1 MPSRVDAVVEP
12 LFISP
17 IPTDT
22 KPGSKIKIAGA
33 EAKHAMS
40 VRRLQVGEAI
50 SVSDGQ
56 GNKARGKVIQ
66 LAKDFLELE
75 VESLEALERPTPQLV
90 LVQALAKGDR
100 DEMAVQAC
108 TELGIQTVI
117 PWQSER
123 SVSIWKPEKQVKH
136 RLRWQTIATEAAKQ
150 SLRPFIPEVEQVV
163 GTRELI
169 DRLKQFDLT
178 LVLDPTSKVA
188 LTSLKVQGHQSI
200 AVVVGPEGGISPEE
214 LEAFRSAGLSLVGL
228 GAGILRTS
236 TAGVAVVS
244 YLQATLGNWS

>member
-1 MPSRVDAVVEP
+1 VVEP

-17 IPTDT
+17 IPSDT
-22 KPGSKIKIAGA
+22 KTGSKIRIAGA

-50 SVSDGQ
+50 AVSDGQ
-56 GNKARGKVIQ
+56 GNKARGKVSQ
-66 LAKDFLELE
+66 LSKDFLELE
-75 VESLEALERPTPQLV
+75 VESLVKIERPTPKLV

-123 SVSIWKPEKQVKH
+123 SVSIWKPEKQDKH
-136 RLRWQTIATEAAKQ
+136 RVRWQTIATEAAKQ
-150 SLRPFIPEVEQVV
+150 SLRPFIPEVEQVL
-163 GTRELI
+163 GTRELAE
-169 DRLKQFDLT
+169 RLKQFDLT
-178 LVLDPTSKVA
+178 LVLDPTSTTA
-188 LTSLKVQGHQSI
+188 LTGISVAGHQSI
-200 AVVVGPEGGISPEE
+200 AIVVGPEGGISPEE
-214 LEAFRSAGLSLVGL
+214 LEVFRSAGLSLVGL
-228 GAGILRTS
+228 GSGILRTS

-244 YLQATLGNWS
+244 YLQATLGNWR

>member
-1 MPSRVDAVVEP
+1 VVEP
-12 LFISP
+12 LFLSP

-33 EAKHAMS
+33 EAKHAVS
-40 VRRLQVGEAI
+40 VRRLQIGEAI
-50 SVSDGQ
+50 SISDGQ
-56 GNKARGKVIQ
+56 GKKARGKVSEFS
-66 LAKDFLELE
+66 KDFLELE
-75 VESLEALERPTPQLV
+75 VESLEELARPKPQLV

-123 SVSIWKPEKQVKH
+123 SVSIWKPEKQDKH
-136 RLRWQTIATEAAKQ
+136 RLRWQTIATEASKQ
-150 SLRPFIPEVEQVV
+150 SLRPFTPEVEQVL
-163 GTRELI
+163 GTRELAE
-169 DRLKQFDLT
+169 RLKQFELK
-178 LVLDPTSKVA
+178 LVLDPTSNTG
-188 LTSLKVQGHQSI
+188 LTSLQIAGYQSI
-200 AVVVGPEGGISPEE
+200 AVVVGPEGGISPQE
-214 LEAFRSAGLSLVGL
+214 LDLFRSAGFSLVSL
-228 GAGILRTS
+228 GTGILRTS

>member
-1 MPSRVDAVVEP
+1 MVEP

-17 IPTDT
+17 IPSDT
-22 KPGSKIKIAGA
+22 KAGSKIKIAGA

-56 GNKARGKVIQ
+56 GNKARGKVSQ
-66 LAKDFLELE
+66 LSKDYLELN
-75 VESLEALERPTPQLV
+75 VESVESVERPKPQII

-123 SVSIWKPEKQVKH
+123 SVSIWKPEKQDKH
-136 RLRWQTIATEAAKQ
+136 RLRWQTIATEASKQ
-150 SLRPFIPEVEQVV
+150 SLRPFIPEVEKVL
-163 GTRELI
+163 GTSELVE
-169 DRLKQFDLT
+169 RLKQFDLT
-178 LVLDPTSKVA
+178 LVLDPTSSTP
-188 LTSLKVQGHQSI
+188 LTSVSLSGHRSI
-200 AVVVGPEGGISPEE
+200 AIVVGPEGGISPQE
-214 LEAFRSAGLSLVGL
+214 LEQFRSAGLSLVGL
-228 GAGILRTS
+228 GSGILRTS

>member
-1 MPSRVDAVVEP
+1 MVEP

-17 IPTDT
+17 IPSDT
-22 KPGSKIKIAGA
+22 KTGSKIRIAGA

-50 SVSDGQ
+50 AVSDGQ
-56 GNKARGKVIQ
+56 GNKARGKVSQ
-66 LAKDFLELE
+66 LSKDFLELD
-75 VESLEALERPTPQLV
+75 VESLEKLERPTPKLV

-123 SVSIWKPEKQVKH
+123 SVSIWKPEKQDKH
-136 RLRWQTIATEAAKQ
+136 RVRWQTIATEAAKQ
-150 SLRPFIPEVEQVV
+150 SLRPFIPVVEQVL
-163 GTRELI
+163 GTRELAE
-169 DRLKQFDLT
+169 RLKQFDLT
-178 LVLDPTSKVA
+178 LVLDPTSTTPLTGISVA
-188 LTSLKVQGHQSI
+188 GHQSI
-200 AVVVGPEGGISPEE
+200 AIVVGPEGGISPEE
-214 LEAFRSAGLSLVGL
+214 LEVFRSAGLSLVGL
-228 GAGILRTS
+228 GSGILRTS

>member
-1 MPSRVDAVVEP
+1 VVEP

-17 IPTDT
+17 IPSDT
-22 KPGSKIKIAGA
+22 KAGSKIKIAGA

-50 SVSDGQ
+50 AVSDGQ
-56 GNKARGKVIQ
+56 GQKARGKVSQ
-66 LAKDFLELE
+66 LSKDFLELD
-75 VESLEALERPTPQLV
+75 VESVESIKRPKPQLI

-108 TELGIQTVI
+108 TELGIQTVV

-123 SVSIWKPEKQVKH
+123 SVSIWKPEKQDKH

-150 SLRPFIPEVEQVV
+150 SLRPFIPEVEQVLAT
-163 GTRELI
+163 GDLTE
-169 DRLKQFDLT
+169 RLKQFDLT
-178 LVLDPTSKVA
+178 LVLDPTSRTP
-188 LTSLKVQGHQSI
+188 LTSVSLLGHQSI
-200 AVVVGPEGGISPEE
+200 AIVVGPEGGISPEE
-214 LEAFRSAGLSLVGL
+214 LGQFRSAGLSLVGL
-228 GAGILRTS
+228 GSGILRTS

>member
-1 MPSRVDAVVEP
+1 MVEP

-17 IPTDT
+17 IPSDT
-22 KPGSKIKIAGA
+22 KTGSKIRISGA

-50 SVSDGQ
+50 AVSDGQ
-56 GNKARGKVIQ
+56 GNKARGKVSQ
-66 LAKDFLELE
+66 LSKDFLELD
-75 VESLEALERPTPQLV
+75 VESLEELERPTPKLV

-123 SVSIWKPEKQVKH
+123 SVSIWKPEKQDKH
-136 RLRWQTIATEAAKQ
+136 RVRWQTIATEAAKQ
-150 SLRPFIPEVEQVV
+150 SLRPFIPVVEQVL
-163 GTRELI
+163 GTRELAE
-169 DRLKQFDLT
+169 RLKQFDLT
-178 LVLDPTSKVA
+178 LVLDPTSTTA
-188 LTSLKVQGHQSI
+188 LTGISVAGHQSI
-200 AVVVGPEGGISPEE
+200 AIVVGPEGGISPEE
-214 LEAFRSAGLSLVGL
+214 LEVFRSAGLSLVGL
-228 GAGILRTS
+228 GSGILRTS

>member
-1 MPSRVDAVVEP
+1 VVEP

-17 IPTDT
+17 IPSDT
-22 KPGSKIKIAGA
+22 KTGSKIRIAGA

-50 SVSDGQ
+50 AVSDGQ
-56 GNKARGKVIQ
+56 GNKARGKVSQ
-66 LAKDFLELE
+66 LSKDFLELD
-75 VESLEALERPTPQLV
+75 VESLEKLERPTPKLV

-123 SVSIWKPEKQVKH
+123 SVSIWKPEKQDKH
-136 RLRWQTIATEAAKQ
+136 RVRWQTIATEAAKQ
-150 SLRPFIPEVEQVV
+150 SLRPFIPTVEQVL
-163 GTRELI
+163 GTRELAEQ
-169 DRLKQFDLT
+169 LKQFDLT
-178 LVLDPTSKVA
+178 LVLDPTSTTA
-188 LTSLKVQGHQSI
+188 LTGISVAGHQSI
-200 AVVVGPEGGISPEE
+200 AIVVGPEGGISPEE
-214 LEAFRSAGLSLVGL
+214 LEVFRSAGLSLVGL
-228 GAGILRTS
+228 GSGILRTS

>member
-1 MPSRVDAVVEP
+1 MVEP

-17 IPTDT
+17 IPSDT
-22 KPGSKIKIAGA
+22 KAGSKIKIAGA

-56 GNKARGKVIQ
+56 GQKARGKVSE
-66 LAKDFLELE
+66 LSKDFLELN
-75 VESLEALERPTPQLV
+75 VESVENIERPKPQLV

-123 SVSIWKPEKQVKH
+123 SVSIWKSEKQDKH

-150 SLRPFIPEVEQVV
+150 SLRPFIPEVEKVL
-163 GTRELI
+163 GTAQLI
-169 DRLKQFDLT
+169 DRLQSFDLK
-178 LVLDPTSKVA
+178 LVLDPTSSTA
-188 LTSLKVQGHQSI
+188 LTSVSLIGHQSI
-200 AVVVGPEGGISPEE
+200 AIVVGPEGGISPQE
-214 LEAFRSAGLSLVGL
+214 LEQFRSAGLSLVGL
-228 GAGILRTS
+228 GSGILRTS

>member
-1 MPSRVDAVVEP
+1 MVEP

-17 IPTDT
+17 IPSDT
-22 KPGSKIKIAGA
+22 KTGSKIRIAGA

-50 SVSDGQ
+50 AVSDGQ
-56 GNKARGKVIQ
+56 GNKARGKVSQ
-66 LAKDFLELE
+66 LSKDFLELD
-75 VESLEALERPTPQLV
+75 VESLEKLERPTPQLV

-123 SVSIWKPEKQVKH
+123 SVSIWKPEKQDKH
-136 RLRWQTIATEAAKQ
+136 RMRWQTIATEAAKQ
-150 SLRPFIPEVEQVV
+150 SLRPFIPEVEQVL
-163 GTRELI
+163 GTRELA
-169 DRLKQFDLT
+169 DRLKTFDLT
-178 LVLDPTSKVA
+178 LVLDPTSNTA
-188 LTSLKVQGHQSI
+188 LNSVSLAGHQSI
-200 AVVVGPEGGISPEE
+200 AIVVGPEGGISLEE
-214 LEAFRSAGLSLVGL
+214 LEVFRSAGLSLVGL
-228 GAGILRTS
+228 GSGILRTS
-236 TAGVAVVS
+236 TAGVAAVS

>member
-1 MPSRVDAVVEP
+1 VVEP

-17 IPTDT
+17 IPSDT
-22 KPGSKIKIAGA
+22 KTGSKIRIAGA

-50 SVSDGQ
+50 AVSDGQ
-56 GNKARGKVIQ
+56 GNKARGKVSQ
-66 LAKDFLELE
+66 LSKDFLELD
-75 VESLEALERPTPQLV
+75 VESLEKLERPTPKLV

-123 SVSIWKPEKQVKH
+123 SVSIWKPEKQDKH
-136 RLRWQTIATEAAKQ
+136 RVRWQTIATEAAKQ
-150 SLRPFIPEVEQVV
+150 SLRPFIPVVEQVL
-163 GTRELI
+163 GTRELAE
-169 DRLKQFDLT
+169 RLKQFDLT
-178 LVLDPTSKVA
+178 LVLDPTSTTPLTGISVA
-188 LTSLKVQGHQSI
+188 GHQSI
-200 AVVVGPEGGISPEE
+200 AIVVGPEGGISPEE
-214 LEAFRSAGLSLVGL
+214 LEVFRSAGLSLVGL
-228 GAGILRTS
+228 GSGILRTS

>member
-1 MPSRVDAVVEP
+1 MVEP

-17 IPTDT
+17 IPSDT
-22 KPGSKIKIAGA
+22 QPGSKVKIAGA

-40 VRRLQVGEAI
+40 VRRLQIGEAI
-50 SVSDGQ
+50 SVTDGQ
-56 GNKARGKVIQ
+56 GQKARGKVSQ
-66 LAKDFLELE
+66 LSKDFLELS
-75 VESLEALERPTPQLV
+75 VESLEIIERPSPQLV

-123 SVSIWKPEKQVKH
+123 SVSIWKPEKQDKH

-150 SLRPFIPEVEQVV
+150 SLRPFIPEVEEVLA
-163 GTRELI
+163 TRELAQ
-169 DRLKQFDLT
+169 RLQEFDLT
-178 LVLDPTSKVA
+178 LVLDPTSTKPI
-188 LTSLKVQGHQSI
+188 TSVSITGHQSI

-214 LEAFRSAGLSLVGL
+214 LELFSTVGSERVGL
-228 GAGILRTS
+228 GSGILRTS

>member
-1 MPSRVDAVVEP
+1 MVEP

-17 IPTDT
+17 IASDT
-22 KPGSKIKIAGA
+22 KAGSKIKIAGA

-56 GNKARGKVIQ
+56 GNKARGKVSH
-66 LAKDFLELE
+66 LSKDFLELN
-75 VESLEALERPTPQLV
+75 VESVESIERPKPQLL

-108 TELGIQTVI
+108 TELGIETVI

-123 SVSIWKPEKQVKH
+123 SVSIWKPEKQDKH

-150 SLRPFIPEVEQVV
+150 SLRPFIPQVEKVL
-163 GTRELI
+163 GTQELTE
-169 DRLKQFDLT
+169 RLKNFDLT
-178 LVLDPTSKVA
+178 LVLDPTSITPLTGVA
-188 LTSLKVQGHQSI
+188 LTGYQSI
-200 AVVVGPEGGISPEE
+200 AIVVGPEGGISPDE
-214 LEAFRSAGLSLVGL
+214 LAQFRSAGLSLVGL
-228 GAGILRTS
+228 GSGILRTS

>member
-1 MPSRVDAVVEP
+1 MVEP

-17 IPTDT
+17 IPSDT
-22 KPGSKIKIAGA
+22 KAGSKIKIAGA

-56 GNKARGKVIQ
+56 GNKARGKVSQ
-66 LAKDFLELE
+66 LSKDFLELD
-75 VESLEALERPTPQLV
+75 VESVESIERPKPQLI

-108 TELGIQTVI
+108 TELGIQSVI

-123 SVSIWKPEKQVKH
+123 SVSIWKPEKQDKH

-150 SLRPFIPEVEQVV
+150 SLRPFIPEVEQVLAT
-163 GTRELI
+163 GELTE
-169 DRLKQFDLT
+169 RLKQFDLT
-178 LVLDPTSKVA
+178 LVLDPTSRTP
-188 LTSLKVQGHQSI
+188 LTSVSLLGHQSI
-200 AVVVGPEGGISPEE
+200 SIVVGPEGGISPEE
-214 LEAFRSAGLSLVGL
+214 LGQFRSAGLSLVGL
-228 GAGILRTS
+228 GSGILRTS

>member
-1 MPSRVDAVVEP
+1 VVEP

-17 IPTDT
+17 IPSET
-22 KPGSKIKIAGA
+22 KMGSKIKIAGA

-40 VRRLQVGEAI
+40 VRRLQIGEAI
-50 SVSDGQ
+50 AVSDGQ
-56 GNKARGKVIQ
+56 GQKARGKVSQ
-66 LAKDFLELE
+66 LSKEFLEID
-75 VESLEALERPTPQLV
+75 VESIETIERPKPQLV

-123 SVSIWKPEKQVKH
+123 SVSIWKPEKQDKQ

-150 SLRPFIPEVEQVV
+150 SLRPFIPAVEKVL
-163 GTRELI
+163 GTEELVE
-169 DRLKQFDLT
+169 RLKKFDLT
-178 LVLDPTSKVA
+178 LVLDPTSSA
-188 LTSLKVQGHQSI
+188 PLTGVPLTGHHSI
-200 AVVVGPEGGISPEE
+200 AIVVGPEGGISPEE
-214 LEAFRSAGLSLVGL
+214 LERFRSAGLSLVGL
-228 GAGILRTS
+228 GSGILRTS

>member
-1 MPSRVDAVVEP
+1 VVEP

-17 IPTDT
+17 IPSDT
-22 KPGSKIKIAGA
+22 QAGSKIRIAGA

-40 VRRLQVGEAI
+40 ARRLQAGEPIA
-50 SVSDGQ
+50 VSDGQ
-56 GNKARGKVIQ
+56 GRKVRGKVSQ
-66 LAKDFLELE
+66 LSKDYLELA
-75 VESLEALERPTPQLV
+75 VESIENIERPKPHLV

-123 SVSIWKPEKQVKH
+123 SISIWKPEKQDKH

-150 SLRPFIPEVEQVV
+150 SLRPFIPEVEKVL
-163 GTRELI
+163 GTSELVE
-169 DRLKQFDLT
+169 RLKSFDLT
-178 LVLDPTSKVA
+178 LVLDPTST
-188 LTSLKVQGHQSI
+188 TSLTGLSLSGHHSI
-200 AVVVGPEGGISPEE
+200 GVVVGPEGGISPQE
-214 LEAFRSAGLSLVGL
+214 LEQFRSAGLSLVGL
-228 GAGILRTS
+228 GSGILRTS

-244 YLQATLGNWS
+244 YLQASLGNWS

>member
-1 MPSRVDAVVEP
+1 MVEP

-17 IPTDT
+17 IPSDT
-22 KPGSKIKIAGA
+22 KAGSKIKIAGA

-40 VRRLQVGEAI
+40 VRRLQIGEAI

-56 GNKARGKVIQ
+56 GNKARGKVSQ
-66 LAKDFLELE
+66 LSKEFLELN
-75 VESLEALERPTPQLV
+75 VESVESIERPKPQLV

-123 SVSIWKPEKQVKH
+123 SVSIWKPEKQDKH

-150 SLRPFIPEVEQVV
+150 SLRPFIPEVEQVL
-163 GTRELI
+163 GTQELAE
-169 DRLKQFDLT
+169 RLKKFDLT
-178 LVLDPTSKVA
+178 LVLDPTSSTT
-188 LTSLKVQGHQSI
+188 LTGVSLSGHQSI
-200 AVVVGPEGGISPEE
+200 AIVVGPEGGISPEE
-214 LEAFRSAGLSLVGL
+214 LGLFRSAGLSLVGL
-228 GAGILRTS
+228 GSGILRTS

>member
-1 MPSRVDAVVEP
+1 MVEP

-17 IPTDT
+17 IPSDT
-22 KPGSKIKIAGA
+22 KTGSKIRIAGA

-50 SVSDGQ
+50 AVSDGQ

-66 LAKDFLELE
+66 LSKDFLELE
-75 VESLEALERPTPQLV
+75 VESLVKIERPTPKLV

-123 SVSIWKPEKQVKH
+123 SVSIWKPEKQDKH
-136 RLRWQTIATEAAKQ
+136 RVRWQTIATEAAKQ
-150 SLRPFIPEVEQVV
+150 SLRPFIPAVEQVL
-163 GTRELI
+163 GTRELAE
-169 DRLKQFDLT
+169 RLKQFDLT
-178 LVLDPTSKVA
+178 LVLDPTSTTA
-188 LTSLKVQGHQSI
+188 LTGISVAGHQSI
-200 AVVVGPEGGISPEE
+200 AIVVGPEGGISPEE
-214 LEAFRSAGLSLVGL
+214 LEVFRSAGLSLVGL
-228 GAGILRTS
+228 GSGILRTS

>member
-1 MPSRVDAVVEP
+1 VVEP

-17 IPTDT
+17 IPSDT
-22 KPGSKIKIAGA
+22 KAGSKIRIAGT
-33 EAKHAMS
+33 EAKHAIS

-50 SVSDGQ
+50 AVSDGQ
-56 GNKARGKVIQ
+56 GQKARGKVSE
-66 LAKDFLELE
+66 LSKDFLELD
-75 VESLEALERPTPQLV
+75 VESIQNIERPKPQLV

-123 SVSIWKPEKQVKH
+123 SVSIWKPEKQDKH

-150 SLRPFIPEVEQVV
+150 SLRPFIPEVEKVL
-163 GTRELI
+163 GTSELVE
-169 DRLKQFDLT
+169 RLKQFDLT
-178 LVLDPTSKVA
+178 LVLDPTSSTPLIDVPA
-188 LTSLKVQGHQSI
+188 SGHQSI
-200 AVVVGPEGGISPEE
+200 AIVVGPEGGISQQE
-214 LEAFRSAGLSLVGL
+214 LEQFRSAGFSLVGL
-228 GAGILRTS
+228 GSGILRTS

-244 YLQATLGNWS
+244 YLQASLGNWS

>member
-1 MPSRVDAVVEP
+1 MVEP

-17 IPTDT
+17 IPSDT
-22 KPGSKIKIAGA
+22 KAGSKIKIAGA

-40 VRRLQVGEAI
+40 VRRLQIGEAI

-56 GNKARGKVIQ
+56 GQKARGKVSQ
-66 LAKDFLELE
+66 LSKDFLELD
-75 VESLEALERPTPQLV
+75 VESVENIERPKPRLI

-123 SVSIWKPEKQVKH
+123 SVSIWKPEKQDKH
-136 RLRWQTIATEAAKQ
+136 RLRWQTIATEASKQ
-150 SLRPFIPEVEQVV
+150 SLRPFIPEVERVL
-163 GTRELI
+163 GTSELAE
-169 DRLKQFDLT
+169 RLKQFDLT
-178 LVLDPTSKVA
+178 LVLDPTSSTS
-188 LTSLKVQGHQSI
+188 LTSLSLSGHQSI
-200 AVVVGPEGGISPEE
+200 AIVVGPEGGISPEE
-214 LEAFRSAGLSLVGL
+214 LGQFGSAGLSLVGL
-228 GAGILRTS
+228 GSGILRTS

>member
-1 MPSRVDAVVEP
+1 VVEP

-40 VRRLQVGEAI
+40 VRRLQLGEAI

-56 GNKARGKVIQ
+56 GNKARGKVTQ
-66 LAKDFLELE
+66 LSKDFLELA
-75 VESLEALERPTPQLV
+75 VESLETLERPTPQLV

-123 SVSIWKPEKQVKH
+123 SVSIWKPEKQDKH

-150 SLRPFIPEVEQVV
+150 SLRPFIPEVAQVL
-163 GTRELI
+163 GTRELAEH
-169 DRLKQFDLT
+169 LKQYDLT
-178 LVLDPTSKVA
+178 LVLDPTANAS
-188 LTSLKVQGHQSI
+188 LTSVQVAGHQSI

-214 LEAFRSAGLSLVGL
+214 LDLFRSAGLSLVAL
-228 GAGILRTS
+228 GSGILRTS

>member
-1 MPSRVDAVVEP
+1 VVEP

-17 IPTDT
+17 IPSDT
-22 KPGSKIKIAGA
+22 KAGSKIKIAGT

-56 GNKARGKVIQ
+56 GNKARGKVSQ
-66 LAKDFLELE
+66 LSKDFLELE
-75 VESLEALERPTPQLV
+75 VESVQTIERPKPQLI

-123 SVSIWKPEKQVKH
+123 SVSIWKPEKQDKH

-150 SLRPFIPEVEQVV
+150 SLRPFIPEVEQVL
-163 GTRELI
+163 GTPELAE
-169 DRLKQFDLT
+169 RLKQFDLA
-178 LVLDPTSKVA
+178 LVLDPTSSTP
-188 LTSLKVQGHQSI
+188 LTAVQLSGNESI
-200 AVVVGPEGGISPEE
+200 AIVVGPEGGISPQE
-214 LEAFRSAGLSLVGL
+214 LEHFRAAGLSLVGL
-228 GAGILRTS
+228 GSGILRTS

-244 YLQATLGNWS
+244 YLQASLGNWS

>member
-1 MPSRVDAVVEP
+1 VVEP

-17 IPTDT
+17 IPSDT
-22 KPGSKIKIAGA
+22 KSGSKIRIAGA

-56 GNKARGKVIQ
+56 GNKARGKVS
-66 LAKDFLELE
+66 LLSKDLLELD
-75 VESLEALERPTPQLV
+75 VESVEKIERPKPQLI

-123 SVSIWKPEKQVKH
+123 SVSIWKPEKQDKH

-150 SLRPFIPEVEQVV
+150 SLRPFIPEVERVL
-163 GTRELI
+163 GTLELTE
-169 DRLKQFDLT
+169 RLKQFDLT
-178 LVLDPTSKVA
+178 LVLDPTSSTA
-188 LTSLKVQGHQSI
+188 LTSVPLLGHQSI
-200 AVVVGPEGGISPEE
+200 AIVVGPEGGISPQE
-214 LEAFRSAGLSLVGL
+214 LDQFRSAGLNLVGL
-228 GAGILRTS
+228 GSGILRTS

-244 YLQATLGNWS
+244 YLQATHGNWS